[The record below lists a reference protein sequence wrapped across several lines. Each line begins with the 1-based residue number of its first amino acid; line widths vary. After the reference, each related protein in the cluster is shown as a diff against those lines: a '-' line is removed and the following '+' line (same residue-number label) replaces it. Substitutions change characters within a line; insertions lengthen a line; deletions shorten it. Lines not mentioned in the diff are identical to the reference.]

1 MRTYLRLLTYLR
13 PHATVFGL
21 AVACMLGSTLL
32 NGVQT
37 GALIPLVDRLGTNQV
52 IPTAAWMPAWLVGLL
67 QWFNGMS
74 PLTVLKVFVFL
85 IPALFLLKG
94 LFEFWQTFYM
104 NDASQRVIRDL
115 RQHLFDKFTSL
126 SLDYHYAH
134 PTGSTMSRILFDT
147 GIVQNSLTEG
157 FTDVIYQTLQ
167 IVLYLGIVFALH
179 WKLALITFAIIPP
192 IGWAT
197 VQIGKILKKLSHQSQ
212 TVMGQLNSTILES
225 ISGIQVIQAFLME
238 QSSRIKF
245 ASSNERFYKI
255 NRKIQKRMNLLTPTT
270 DFVGAIGAA
279 VVFWF
284 GGHAV
289 LAKELT
295 LGQFTT
301 FFFAMMSLIRPFKRL
316 AKLHSVNQQ
325 ALAAAARI
333 FDVIDTESRVKEPP
347 KARLLPPFRRDVVFD
362 RVMFQ
367 YDSQPVLRGVSLTI
381 QQGEVGALVGPR
393 GGGKTT
399 LANVLMR
406 FYDPTSGRV
415 LVDGIDVRHVS
426 VSSLRGQ
433 IGLVTQHTTL
443 FHDTVRA
450 NLSVGNPAAHLAE
463 IMEAAKTA
471 NAHGFISRLPKS
483 YDTVIGE
490 RGDMLSGGERQ
501 RLAIA
506 RALLK
511 NPPILI
517 LDEATSQLDSE
528 SEHLITDALE
538 RVCTGRTVL
547 MIAHRLST
555 VRLAHRIVVIQE
567 GRIVEQGSH
576 EELLK
581 TSALYRRLCEL
592 QLMDTG
598 TRRDSSPREASA

>member
-347 KARLLPPFRRDVVFD
+347 RRGSC
-362 RVMFQ
+362 R
-367 YDSQPVLRGVSLTI
+367 
-381 QQGEVGALVGPR
+381 
-393 GGGKTT
+393 
-399 LANVLMR
+399 R
-406 FYDPTSGRV
+406 FVEMWCLIASC
-415 LVDGIDVRHVS
+415 
-426 VSSLRGQ
+426 SS
-433 IGLVTQHTTL
+433 T
-443 FHDTVRA
+443 
-450 NLSVGNPAAHLAE
+450 
-463 IMEAAKTA
+463 TA
-471 NAHGFISRLPKS
+471 NPCCAGCR
-483 YDTVIGE
+483 
-490 RGDMLSGGERQ
+490 
-501 RLAIA
+501 
-506 RALLK
+506 
-511 NPPILI
+511 
-517 LDEATSQLDSE
+517 
-528 SEHLITDALE
+528 
-538 RVCTGRTVL
+538 
-547 MIAHRLST
+547 
-555 VRLAHRIVVIQE
+555 
-567 GRIVEQGSH
+567 
-576 EELLK
+576 
-581 TSALYRRLCEL
+581 
-592 QLMDTG
+592 
-598 TRRDSSPREASA
+598 